1 MLRLLKLCL
10 LGLVLLAVAIASSL
24 VAMRFG
30 IHGREVRVPRLQG
43 LTPAEAERQAGDQGL
58 VLVVDSGFYSVEVP
72 EGHIVSQVP
81 PPGSKVR
88 RGWKIRAARSLG
100 SQRNSIPSVIGE
112 SRRVAEMNITRR
124 GQQIGAEAA
133 IYYPG
138 APPSVVIAQTPPPDT
153 RNAASPKVA
162 LLLSSPDN
170 VQKYVMP
177 NFVGHPL
184 GNAIVAAEHEG
195 FSVEGKD
202 RARAASAIIF
212 RQSPAAG
219 QKVDAGT
226 VISFEAR

>member
-1 MLRLLKLCL
+1 VLRLLKLCL
-10 LGLVLLAVAIASSL
+10 LGLVLLLVAIASSL

-43 LTPAEAERQAGDQGL
+43 LTPTEAERMAGDQGL
-58 VLVVDSGFYSVEVP
+58 VLIVDSSFYSAEIP

-112 SRRVAEMNITRR
+112 SQRVAEMNITRR
-124 GQQIGAEAA
+124 GQQVGTEAS

-138 APPSVVIAQTPPPDT
+138 TQPSIVIAQTPPPDT
-153 RNAASPKVA
+153 KNAASPRVA

-170 VQKYVMP
+170 AQKYVMP
-177 NFVGHPL
+177 GFIGHTL
-184 GNAIVAAEHEG
+184 GSAIAAAEHEG
-195 FSVEGKD
+195 FSVAAKNK
-202 RARAASAIIF
+202 AAPASAIVF

-219 QKVDAGT
+219 QKVIAGT
-226 VISFEAR
+226 VISFDAR

>member
-10 LGLVLLAVAIASSL
+10 LGLVLLVVAIASAL

-43 LTPAEAERQAGDQGL
+43 LTPVEAERMAGDQGL
-58 VLVVDSGFYSVEVP
+58 VLIVDSAFYSAEVP
-72 EGHIVSQVP
+72 EGRIVSQVP
-81 PPGSKVR
+81 PQGSKVR

-112 SRRVAEMNITRR
+112 SQRVAEMNITRR
-124 GQQIGAEAA
+124 GRQVGAEA
-133 IYYPG
+133 IIHYPG
-138 APPSVVIAQTPPPDT
+138 SPPSVVIAQTPPPDT

-162 LLLSSPDN
+162 LLLSSSDN
-170 VQKYVMP
+170 AQQYVMP
-177 NFVGHPL
+177 AFVGHTL
-184 GNAIVAAEHEG
+184 GSAIAAAEHEG
-195 FSVEGKD
+195 FSVAGKD
-202 RARAASAIIF
+202 NARPPSAIVF

-219 QKVDAGT
+219 QKVNAGA